1 MKFTKTLFIS
11 ILAALALSAVSCGND
26 NQGPVTP
33 DTPDTPQTPTT
44 VGNTMVVYEANPK
57 VFASSKS
64 LKAIE
69 DRLGDIQDL
78 GVNVI
83 WLMPIQPIGSD
94 KTSVGSP
101 YCIKDFKAVN
111 PSYGTIDDLK
121 SLVKKAHSMDMKVIL
136 DWIAN
141 HTSWDN
147 PWITEHPDW
156 YTKDANGNI
165 ISPAGMGW
173 NDVADLNFKSNELR
187 TNMIDAMT
195 YWVKEADVDGFR
207 CDYADGVPMD
217 FWKDALDAVKA
228 VKADAILLAEGSE
241 MKLLDSGFQMLY
253 GWDFQSKLAS
263 VFSGRMDVSRLYE
276 THKNE
281 YKDFAKGKH
290 RLRFT
295 TNHDKAMS
303 DGSPITIYKGERGAM
318 AAFVITAYMGGIPLI
333 YSSQE
338 VGYSK
343 TINFFT
349 NVLMDWDSN
358 PSYTEEYQKV
368 MAAYH
373 ESAPL
378 RGQEPVLYNTGDIA
392 SIYYKDGLF
401 VVANTTGEK
410 VQAKAPMERAGD
422 KVTNMVTGASET
434 IPAALTLEA
443 YEYRIWKIEK

>member
-33 DTPDTPQTPTT
+33 DTPDTPQTPTV

-147 PWITEHPDW
+147 PWIT
-156 YTKDANGNI
+156 
-165 ISPAGMGW
+165 
-173 NDVADLNFKSNELR
+173 
-187 TNMIDAMT
+187 
-195 YWVKEADVDGFR
+195 
-207 CDYADGVPMD
+207 
-217 FWKDALDAVKA
+217 
-228 VKADAILLAEGSE
+228 
-241 MKLLDSGFQMLY
+241 
-253 GWDFQSKLAS
+253 
-263 VFSGRMDVSRLYE
+263 
-276 THKNE
+276 
-281 YKDFAKGKH
+281 
-290 RLRFT
+290 
-295 TNHDKAMS
+295 
-303 DGSPITIYKGERGAM
+303 
-318 AAFVITAYMGGIPLI
+318 
-333 YSSQE
+333 
-338 VGYSK
+338 
-343 TINFFT
+343 
-349 NVLMDWDSN
+349 
-358 PSYTEEYQKV
+358 
-368 MAAYH
+368 
-373 ESAPL
+373 
-378 RGQEPVLYNTGDIA
+378 
-392 SIYYKDGLF
+392 
-401 VVANTTGEK
+401 
-410 VQAKAPMERAGD
+410 
-422 KVTNMVTGASET
+422 
-434 IPAALTLEA
+434 
-443 YEYRIWKIEK
+443 

>member
-1 MKFTKTLFIS
+1 MKFSKTLFIS
-11 ILAALALSAVSCGND
+11 ILAALVLSAVSCGDEN
-26 NQGPVTP
+26 GPVNPVEP
-33 DTPDTPQTPTT
+33 DTPGT
-44 VGNTMVVYEANPK
+44 VIPGNTMVVYEANPK
-57 VFASSKS
+57 VFASSNS
-64 LKAIE
+64 LKVIE
-69 DRLGDIQDL
+69 DRLDDIRDL
-78 GVNVI
+78 GVNVV

-121 SLVKKAHSMDMKVIL
+121 SLVTKAHSMDMRVIL

-173 NDVADLNFKSNELR
+173 NDVADLNFNSNELR

-217 FWKDALDAVKA
+217 FWKEALKA
-228 VKADAILLAEGSE
+228 VTSLKKEAVLLAEGSE
-241 MKLLDSGFQMLY
+241 LGLLDCGFQMLY

-263 VFSGRMDVSRLYE
+263 VFDGRMDVSRLYE
-276 THKNE
+276 SHKDE
-281 YKDFAKGKH
+281 YKELAEGKQ

-295 TNHDKAMS
+295 TNHDKAMTE
-303 DGSPITIYKGERGAM
+303 GSPISMYKGERGAM
-318 AAFVITAYMGGIPLI
+318 SAFVISAYMGGIPLI

-338 VGYSK
+338 IGYAS

-358 PSYTEEYQKV
+358 PSYTEEYRKV

-373 ESAPL
+373 ESASL
-378 RGQEPVLYNTGDIA
+378 RGEEPVLYNTGDIA
-392 SIYYKDGLF
+392 SIYYKPGLF
-401 VVANTTGEK
+401 VVANTSGSA
-410 VQAKAPMERAGD
+410 VQVKTPMERAGEKAVD
-422 KVTNMVTGASET
+422 MMTGTSES
-434 IPAALTLEA
+434 IPVALSLEP
-443 YEYRIWKIEK
+443 YQYKIWKIEK

>member
-1 MKFTKTLFIS
+1 MKLSKTLFIS
-11 ILAALALSAVSCGND
+11 ILAALALSAVSCGDENTPVD
-26 NQGPVTP
+26 PMGPDDSAQLKP
-33 DTPDTPQTPTT
+33 
-44 VGNTMVVYEANPK
+44 GNTMVVYEANPK

-69 DRLGDIQDL
+69 DRLDEIQDL

-101 YCIKDFKAVN
+101 YCIKDFKGVN

-121 SLVKKAHSMDMKVIL
+121 SLVNKAHGMGMKVIL

-173 NDVADLNFKSNELR
+173 NDVADLNFNNKELR
-187 TNMIDAMT
+187 ANMIDAMT
-195 YWVKEADVDGFR
+195 YWVKEAGVDGFR
-207 CDYADGVPMD
+207 CDYADGVPTD
-217 FWKDALDAVKA
+217 FWTEALKA
-228 VKADAILLAEGSE
+228 VTALKSDAILLAEGSE
-241 MKLLDSGFQMLY
+241 LKLLDSGFQMLY

-263 VFSGRMDVSRLYE
+263 VFGGRMDVSKLYD
-276 THKNE
+276 THKSE
-281 YKDFAKGKH
+281 YKSLAKGKQ

-303 DGSPITIYKGERGAM
+303 ESSPITMYKGERGAM
-318 AAFVITAYMGGIPLI
+318 SAFVITAYMGGIPLI

-338 VGYSK
+338 IGYSK

-349 NVLMDWDSN
+349 NVLMDWNSN

-373 ESAPL
+373 ESALL
-378 RGQEPVLYNTGDIA
+378 RGEEPILYNTGDVA
-392 SIYYKDGLF
+392 SIYYKGGLF
-401 VVANTTGEK
+401 VVANTSGK
-410 VQAKAPMERAGD
+410 QVQVKAPMERAGD
-422 KVTNMVTGASET
+422 KVINMMTGATESV
-434 IPAALTLEA
+434 PSALTLEA
-443 YEYRIWKIEK
+443 YEYKIWKKAE